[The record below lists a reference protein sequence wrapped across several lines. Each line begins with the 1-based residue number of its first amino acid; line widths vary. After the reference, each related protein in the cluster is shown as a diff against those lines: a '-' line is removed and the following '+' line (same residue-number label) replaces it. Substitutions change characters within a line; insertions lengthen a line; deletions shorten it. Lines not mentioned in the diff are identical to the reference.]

1 MNYIDSIFA
10 SLRALRVNVMRS
22 VLTTLGIIIG
32 VAAVII
38 MVSVGAGAEAQ
49 VNELIRSLGAN
60 LIIVLPGTTTS
71 GGVRLGHGTRLTL
84 TEDDA
89 AAIQREIQIVQV
101 AAPSV
106 RGRWSG
112 GVRQPEL
119 VYTHLW
125 SNTRIPRGTGVGN
138 CRLAVPS
145 HLMR

>member
-1 MNYIDSIFA
+1 MNYLDSMFA
-10 SLRALRVNVMRS
+10 SLRALRVNVLRS

-49 VNELIRSLGAN
+49 VEELIRNLGAN

-71 GGVRLGHGTRLTL
+71 AGVRLGHGTRLSL

-89 AAIQREIQIVQV
+89 KAIQREIPSVQV

-106 RGRWSG
+106 RG
-112 GVRQPEL
+112 
-119 VYTHLW
+119 
-125 SNTRIPRGTGVGN
+125 VG
-138 CRLAVPS
+138 RLFSAI
-145 HLMR
+145 